1 MIGLGSDNY
10 LLSIFFHYTLSISH
24 ISCSGLCS
32 GLRSGTRADAD
43 FSVDFNV
50 GPELGIKFISL
61 YMYTPHAVKLNWI
74 SIYDM
79 GMTMTLA

>member
-1 MIGLGSDNY
+1 MFSHREKTNV
-10 LLSIFFHYTLSISH
+10 ISNEKNA
-24 ISCSGLCS
+24 S
-32 GLRSGTRADAD
+32 LRD
-43 FSVDFNV
+43 

-61 YMYTPHAVKLNWI
+61 YMYTLHAVKLNWI